1 MKYIENRLR
10 QTMGDKQLEINM
22 LGYFNK
28 DWLMEI
34 DLEDV
39 VEEVMSARVFGE

>member
-1 MKYIENRLR
+1 
-10 QTMGDKQLEINM
+10 MGDEQLELNM

-34 DLEDV
+34 DIDDV
-39 VEEVMSARVFGE
+39 VEEVMRARVFDEIFASLNDII